1 MPYQSQFEKLYLSIQ
16 SHRFLIIL
24 CLRACSKNKNPIHLV
39 EILTIINCMRFFPKN
54 SRSTFFCFSPAVML
68 FTLLTEFL
76 FAIYVILT
84 SRRWRPS
91 TFLIVALLVCLGIFQ
106 LAEFQVCGGARTV
119 AWMRVGYVGI
129 TLLPALGLHLV
140 SLVTKHRRIKYIP
153 EFSVSVS

>member
-1 MPYQSQFEKLYLSIQ
+1 
-16 SHRFLIIL
+16 
-24 CLRACSKNKNPIHLV
+24 
-39 EILTIINCMRFFPKN
+39 
-54 SRSTFFCFSPAVML
+54 ML